1 MANELLARL
10 VVEDCE
16 RFDVQREIFRSRR
29 LRFNAVTEGTWKG
42 LRWRVLLS
50 ETGSFIEMDGGPD
63 SCRACRRWELVPH
76 GSSSPV
82 DGVRWYFVGSD
93 GRRVTSLFL
102 TPDGRLGTRWELG
115 LKYKSQR
122 LWTRKRL
129 AWARLKVIV
138 RLEGPTEFGW
148 VRSHPDHLPGK
159 PKWMKQARYRRLRRK
174 LVRQALCRTGSACS
188 PPPLSYQLVS

>member
-1 MANELLARL
+1 MAMVRL

-50 ETGSFIEMDGGPD
+50 ETGSFIEMGGGPD

-82 DGVRWYFVGSD
+82 DGVRWYVHD
-93 GRRVTSLFL
+93 HTGRRVTELFL
-102 TPDGRLGTRWELG
+102 TPDGMLGTRWELAI
-115 LKYKSQR
+115 KYRSQR

-129 AWARLKVIV
+129 AWARQKVIE
-138 RLEGPTEFGW
+138 RLEGLTDFNW
-148 VRSHPDHLPGK
+148 VRDHPDHLPRK
-159 PKWMKQARYRRLRRK
+159 PKWMKQARYRKLRKRLVMQSHRD
-174 LVRQALCRTGSACS
+174 LQ
-188 PPPLSYQLVS
+188 PMPLVSP